1 MDEISQGGGQPQSL
15 PAVVGN
21 LGVLAA
27 GTATLSHSHVVEDIA
42 GIDIEF
48 LASVLDRDEAA
59 VERTW
64 FLEFPSN
71 NAEPTYR
78 RYPLEL
84 EGVEAMGAPSWLV
97 VGEDGAVSVAADG
110 MYACDYAQEA
120 VVEGVAGTVLSDYYV
135 TFTLYWPGGGS
146 TATKVEYGTKS
157 SNRKPATVDGAW
169 GAAPTHTAEVMAAG
183 SATPMAAASPYVYS
197 SDTAFGGEV
206 WRPSEGSVRI
216 TEHLTIKRIH

>member
-1 MDEISQGGGQPQSL
+1 MDEIIEGGGQLQSL
-15 PAVVGN
+15 PAVIGN

-27 GTATLSHSHVVEDIA
+27 ETAPLSHSHVVEDVA

-71 NAEPTYR
+71 NGNSTYR
-78 RYPLEL
+78 RYPMEL
-84 EGVEAMGAPSWLV
+84 EGVGAMGATSWLV

-110 MYACDYAQEA
+110 VYACDYAQEA

-146 TATKVEYGTKS
+146 TATTVEYGTKS

-169 GAAPTHTAEVMAAG
+169 SAEPTHTAEVMAAG

-197 SDTAFGGEV
+197 SDTAFGGEM
-206 WRPSEGSVRI
+206 WHPSEGSVKI
-216 TEHLTIKRIH
+216 TEYLTIKRIH